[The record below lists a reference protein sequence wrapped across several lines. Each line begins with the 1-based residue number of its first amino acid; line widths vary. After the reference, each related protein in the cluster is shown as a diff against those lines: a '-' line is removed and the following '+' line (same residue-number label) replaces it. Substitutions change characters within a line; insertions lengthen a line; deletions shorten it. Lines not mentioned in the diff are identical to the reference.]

1 MREKIVALLAGHDVI
16 FALGAAAFTYHVE
29 GQGPHLPAGA
39 GLFQLTEDPQT
50 AAWAPVGMAVL
61 GSVRLSLQDL
71 LARPAAAITP
81 RRAAPAPRVAT
92 ARVAPTPPGQRIST
106 AWALQCLADAR
117 PRDSIVVEEAPS
129 ARAVMHQH
137 LPILAPE
144 TFYTMC
150 SGGLGYSLPAAV
162 GVALA
167 QPGRRVI
174 ALMGDGSA
182 MYAIQALWSAAQLAL
197 PITIVILKN
206 RRYAALQEFAPSFGF
221 APGAPLAGCDLPDLD
236 FVALAA
242 GHGCPGVQVTDAL
255 TLPGVLAQALQ
266 SVGPLLVEIEV
277 A

>member
-1 MREKIVALLAGHDVI
+1 M
-16 FALGAAAFTYHVE
+16 T
-29 GQGPHLPAGA
+29 
-39 GLFQLTEDPQT
+39 
-50 AAWAPVGMAVL
+50 WC
-61 GSVRLSLQDL
+61 
-71 LARPAAAITP
+71 
-81 RRAAPAPRVAT
+81 
-92 ARVAPTPPGQRIST
+92 IST